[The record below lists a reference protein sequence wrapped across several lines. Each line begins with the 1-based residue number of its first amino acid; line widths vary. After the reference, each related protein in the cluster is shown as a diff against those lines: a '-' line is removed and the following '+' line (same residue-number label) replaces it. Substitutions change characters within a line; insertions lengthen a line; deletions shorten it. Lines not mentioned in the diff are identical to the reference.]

1 VIEYYLK
8 EKEKKKA
15 KNEKTKLNM
24 WITLLI

>member
-1 VIEYYLK
+1 VIEYYL
-8 EKEKKKA
+8 KEKKKA